1 MTGTRTVSRRAPGKL
16 FVVGEYAVVQPG
28 HPAILA
34 AVDREAGVT
43 VSAAH
48 GGGADVV
55 IDSDLSPGR
64 TRLRRSDGGLAAL
77 GADDGQRVRDG
88 LTHVVSAIDV
98 VDGLLAERGQAA
110 PRVHVS
116 VSSRLHHEGT
126 KLGLGS
132 SGAVTVAAVS
142 AVAAYYGLEL
152 SHEARFRLAM
162 LATARL
168 DARSSGGDLA
178 ASVWGGW
185 IEYHAPDRA
194 AVLDLVERRGIE
206 ESLRAPWPGFRLR
219 RLPPPRD
226 LTLEVGWTG
235 RPASTASLVGSLGK
249 HAWQGSAAQRSFVE
263 RSDACVRASVGA
275 LERGDGPELLRQ
287 VRGAR
292 RMLAELDEEVRLGI
306 FTTTLTAL
314 CDAAEA
320 VGGAGKPSGA
330 GGGDCGI
337 ALLDATA
344 SHERIARLRR
354 GWDAAGVLPV
364 AIHLQPAQPAH
375 LARPTQQARPTQ
387 PVRPTQPARPTKPTK
402 GSAA

>member
-1 MTGTRTVSRRAPGKL
+1 MTGTGTVSLRAPGKL

-34 AVDREAGVT
+34 AVDREVRVT

-48 GGGADVV
+48 GGGVGGVGGAGSVGGAGGVVDVV
-55 IDSDLSPGR
+55 IESDLSPGR
-64 TRLRRSDGGLAAL
+64 ARLRRGDGGLVAL
-77 GADDGQRVRDG
+77 GADDAQRVREG
-88 LTHVVSAIDV
+88 LTHVVAAIDV
-98 VDGLLAERGQAA
+98 VDGLLAEQGLSAR
-110 PRVHVS
+110 PVHVS

-132 SGAVTVAAVS
+132 SGAVTVASVS
-142 AVAAYYGLEL
+142 AIAAYHGLEL
-152 SHEARFRLAM
+152 SHDARFRLAM

-168 DARSSGGDLA
+168 DPRSSGGDLA

-206 ESLRAPWPGFRLR
+206 ESLRAPWPGLRVR

-226 LTLEVGWTG
+226 LAVEVGWTG
-235 RPASTASLVGSLGK
+235 RPASTASLVGSLGR
-249 HAWQGSAAQRSFVE
+249 HAWQGSASQRSFVE

-275 LERGDGPELLRQ
+275 LERGDGPALLRE

-292 RMLAELDEEVRLGI
+292 RMLAKLDEEVRLGI
-306 FTTTLTAL
+306 YTTTLTAL
-314 CDAAEA
+314 SDAAEA

-344 SHERIARLRR
+344 HEQIAQLRK
-354 GWDAAGVLPV
+354 GWAAAGVLPV
-364 AIHLQPAQPAH
+364 PIRLQS
-375 LARPTQQARPTQ
+375 
-387 PVRPTQPARPTKPTK
+387 TK

>member
-1 MTGTRTVSRRAPGKL
+1 MSRYAPGKL
-16 FVVGEYAVVQPG
+16 FIVGEYAVVQPG
-28 HPAILA
+28 HAAILA
-34 AVDREAGVT
+34 AVDREVRVT

-48 GGGADVV
+48 GGVGVDVV
-55 IDSDLSPGR
+55 IDSDLSPGAA
-64 TRLRRSDGGLAAL
+64 RLRRGDGGLVAL
-77 GADDGQRVRDG
+77 GADEEQRVRDG
-88 LTHVVSAIDV
+88 LTHVVAAIEV
-98 VDGLLAERGQAA
+98 VDGLLAERGLSA
-110 PRVHVS
+110 PPVHVS

-132 SGAVTVAAVS
+132 SGAVTVASVS

-152 SHEARFRLAM
+152 SDEERFRLAM

-194 AVLDLVERRGIE
+194 AVLDQVQRRGIE
-206 ESLRAPWPGFRLR
+206 ESLRTPWPGFRLR

-226 LTLEVGWTG
+226 LALEVGWTG
-235 RPASTASLVGSLGK
+235 QPASTASLVGSLGRR
-249 HAWQGSAAQRSFVE
+249 AWQGSASQRSFVE
-263 RSDACVRASVGA
+263 RSDACVRAAADA

-292 RMLAELDEEVRLGI
+292 RMLAELDEEVGLGI

-314 CDAAEA
+314 SDAAEA

-344 SHERIARLRR
+344 HERIAQLRK
-354 GWDAAGVLPV
+354 GWAAAGVLPV
-364 AIHLQPAQPAH
+364 PIHLQS
-375 LARPTQQARPTQ
+375 
-387 PVRPTQPARPTKPTK
+387 TK

>member
-1 MTGTRTVSRRAPGKL
+1 MTATRTVTRHAPGKL
-16 FVVGEYAVVQPG
+16 FIVGEYAVVQPG

-34 AVDREAGVT
+34 AVDRQVGVT
-43 VSAAH
+43 VSAAD
-48 GGGADVV
+48 GASAADGVSAARGADIV
-55 IDSDLSPGR
+55 IDSDLCPGGA
-64 TRLRRSDGGLAAL
+64 RLRRGDGGLTAL
-77 GADDGQRVRDG
+77 GADDAQRVRDG

-98 VDGLLAERGQAA
+98 VDGLLAERGLSAT
-110 PRVHVS
+110 PVRVS
-116 VSSRLHHEGT
+116 ISSRLHHEGT

-132 SGAVTVAAVS
+132 SGAVTVASVS

-152 SHEARFRLAM
+152 SDEERFRLAM

-185 IEYHAPDRA
+185 IEYRAPDRA
-194 AVLDLVERRGIE
+194 AVLDLARRRGIE
-206 ESLRAPWPGFRLR
+206 ESLRAPWPGFGLR
-219 RLPPPRD
+219 KLPPPRG
-226 LTLEVGWTG
+226 LAVEVGWTG
-235 RPASTASLVGSLGK
+235 RPASTASLVGSLGR
-249 HAWQGSAAQRSFVE
+249 HAWQGSASQRSFVE
-263 RSDACVRASVGA
+263 RSDTCVRASADA

-292 RMLAELDEEVRLGI
+292 RMLAELDGEVRLGI

-320 VGGAGKPSGA
+320 AGGAGKPSGA

-344 SHERIARLRR
+344 EEQISHLRE
-354 GWDAAGVLPV
+354 GWAAAGVLPV
-364 AIHLQPAQPAH
+364 PIRLQS
-375 LARPTQQARPTQ
+375 TQ
-387 PVRPTQPARPTKPTK
+387 TK

>member
-1 MTGTRTVSRRAPGKL
+1 MTRTRTVSRSAPGKL
-16 FVVGEYAVVQPG
+16 FIVGEYAVVQPG

-34 AVDREAGVT
+34 AVDRQVDVT
-43 VSAAH
+43 VSASH
-48 GGGADVV
+48 GADVV
-55 IDSDLSPGR
+55 IESDLCPEQA
-64 TRLRRSDGGLAAL
+64 RLRRGDGGLAPL
-77 GADDGQRVRDG
+77 GEDDERRVRDG

-98 VDGLLAERGQAA
+98 VDALLAERGLSA
-110 PRVHVS
+110 PPVHVS
-116 VSSRLHHEGT
+116 VSSRLHHDGT

-132 SGAVTVAAVS
+132 SGAVTVATVS
-142 AVAAYYGLEL
+142 AVAAYHGLEL
-152 SHEARFRLAM
+152 SQDARFRLAL
-162 LATARL
+162 LASARL
-168 DARSSGGDLA
+168 DAGSSGGDLA

-194 AVLDLVERRGIE
+194 AVLDMVQRRGIE
-206 ESLRAPWPGFRLR
+206 ESIRTPWPGFGVRS
-219 RLPPPRD
+219 LPAPRG

-235 RPASTASLVGSLGK
+235 RPASTTALVGSLGK
-249 HAWQGSAAQRSFVE
+249 RAWQGSASQRTFVE

-275 LERGDGPELLRQ
+275 LEGGDGPELLRQ

-344 SHERIARLRR
+344 QEQIAHLRE
-354 GWDAAGVLPV
+354 GWAAAGVLPV
-364 AIHLQPAQPAH
+364 PIRLQS
-375 LARPTQQARPTQ
+375 
-387 PVRPTQPARPTKPTK
+387 TK